1 MRMSFPCARYTE
13 LRNEA
18 LQTEEVRK
26 FQADNAVSLRPFRE
40 ISGFPFFL
48 GKYVLIAV
56 ANSIPLITKTSW
68 NDNV

>member
-26 FQADNAVSLRPFRE
+26 FQADNAVSLWPFRE
-40 ISGFPFFL
+40 ISGVPPFF
-48 GKYVLIAV
+48 YERRLISGSELESFDYE
-56 ANSIPLITKTSW
+56 NILKW
-68 NDNV
+68 